1 VQHHAKPLGIRTRRR
16 IAFGAMIAIGRAFV
30 PAAGG
35 LAVALAAALACD
47 TLHAPLPWMIG
58 PLLAVAGTRVAGWPV
73 AAAPGGR
80 QVGQWIVGTALG
92 LYFSP
97 LVAQRVSSFV
107 WLLLLGAI
115 FAIAVGYLC
124 GYILSI
130 LGGTDRTTAVFASVP
145 GGAAEM
151 AVLGE
156 RFGARVDQVAAAQSF
171 RLLLVVVT
179 IPSVFAALGLHGA
192 DPFLAAGSDVRWPA
206 LAALL
211 SVTAA
216 AGLLLT
222 RLNVP
227 NAFVL
232 GALVVTIPLTIAGVT
247 ASAMP
252 RVLLNGAQLLLG
264 CALGS
269 RFNRSFLARA
279 PRFVAAVVVTVAVA
293 IGVSILFALIMARLT
308 GIHPATLVLAT
319 APGGIAEMAVTAQV
333 LELGVPMVT
342 SFHVTRVMLLL
353 TCTGPLFA
361 WLRGRER
368 RRRRTRSSRGPV
380 A

>member
-1 VQHHAKPLGIRTRRR
+1 MTPL
-16 IAFGAMIAIGRAFV
+16 RAFI

-35 LAVALAAALACD
+35 LAVALAAAWACNA
-47 TLHAPLPWMIG
+47 LHTPLPWMIG
-58 PLLAVAGTRVAGWPV
+58 PMLAVAATRLAGWPV
-73 AAAPGGR
+73 ASAPGGR
-80 QVGQWIVGTALG
+80 QVGQWIIGTALG

-97 LVAQRVSSFV
+97 LVAQRVGGFV

-115 FAIAVGYLC
+115 FATAVGYLC
-124 GYILSI
+124 GYILSV

-171 RLLLVVVT
+171 RILLVVVT

-192 DPFLAAGSDVRWPA
+192 DPFLASSSEVRWLA
-206 LAALL
+206 LIMLL
-211 SVTAA
+211 SVTAV

-222 RLNVP
+222 RLDVP

-232 GALVVTIPLTIAGVT
+232 GALVVTIPLTVAGVST
-247 ASAMP
+247 SAMP
-252 RVLLNGAQLLLG
+252 RELLNGAQLLLG

-279 PRFVAAVVVTVAVA
+279 PRFIAAVVVTVALAMGISV
-293 IGVSILFALIMARLT
+293 LFALFMARLT
-308 GIHPATLVLAT
+308 GIHPATLILAT
-319 APGGIAEMAVTAQV
+319 APGGIAEMAVTAKV

-342 SFHVTRVMLLL
+342 SFHVTRVILLL

-361 WLRGRER
+361 WLRRHR
-368 RRRRTRSSRGPV
+368 RRRAPAPRGPV

>member
-1 VQHHAKPLGIRTRRR
+1 MTAL
-16 IAFGAMIAIGRAFV
+16 RALLPV
-30 PAAGG
+30 CGG
-35 LAVALAAALACD
+35 LAVSLAAALACVA
-47 TLHAPLPWMIG
+47 LHTPLPWMIG
-58 PLLAVAGTRVAGWPV
+58 PMLAVAATRVAGWPV
-73 AAAPGGR
+73 DALPGGR
-80 QVGQWIVGTALG
+80 QAAQWIIGTALG

-97 LVAQRVSSFV
+97 LVAQRVSGFV
-107 WLLLLGAI
+107 WLLVLGAI

-124 GYILSI
+124 GYLLSV

-156 RFGARVDQVAAAQSF
+156 RFGARVDQVAAAQSV
-171 RLLLVVVT
+171 RILLVVVT

-192 DPFLAAGSDVRWPA
+192 DAFLAATSEVRLPA
-206 LAALL
+206 LAVLL
-211 SVTAA
+211 SLTAA

-222 RLNVP
+222 RRNVP

-232 GALVVTIPLTIAGVT
+232 GALAVTIPLTIAGVST
-247 ASAMP
+247 SAMP

-264 CALGS
+264 CALGA

-293 IGVSILFALIMARLT
+293 MGVSVLFAWFMARLT
-308 GIHPATLVLAT
+308 GLHPATLILAT
-319 APGGIAEMAVTAQV
+319 APGGIAEMAVTAQI

-342 SFHVTRVMLLL
+342 SFHVTRVILLL

-361 WLRGRER
+361 WLRHR
-368 RRRRTRSSRGPV
+368 RRRARARRGPV

>member
-1 VQHHAKPLGIRTRRR
+1 MTFARDL
-16 IAFGAMIAIGRAFV
+16 V
-30 PAAGG
+30 PVMGG
-35 LAVALAAALACD
+35 LAVALAAALVCVM
-47 TLHAPLPWMIG
+47 LHTPLPWMLG
-58 PLLAVAGTRVAGWPV
+58 PLVAVAATRVAGWHV
-73 AAAPGGR
+73 DAVPGGR
-80 QVGQWIVGTALG
+80 QVGQWLIGTALG

-97 LVAQRVSSFV
+97 TVAERVGGFW
-107 WLLLLGAI
+107 WLLILGAI
-115 FAIAVGYLC
+115 FAIAVGYFC
-124 GYILSI
+124 GYLLSI

-171 RLLLVVVT
+171 RILIVVVA
-179 IPSVFAALGLHGA
+179 IPSAFAALGLHGA
-192 DPFLAAGSDVRWPA
+192 DPFLVAISEVHWPA

-211 SVTAA
+211 ATTAA
-216 AGLLLT
+216 AGLLLA

-232 GALVVTIPLTIAGVT
+232 GALVVSIPLTVGGVS

-252 RVLLNGAQLLLG
+252 RELLNGAQLLLG

-279 PRFVAAVVVTVAVA
+279 PRFIAAVVATVAVA
-293 IGVSILFALIMARLT
+293 IGISLLFALFVARLT

-319 APGGIAEMAVTAQV
+319 APGGIAEMAVTAKV

-342 SFHVTRVMLLL
+342 SFHVVRVILLL
-353 TCTGPLFA
+353 TCTAPLFA
-361 WLRGRER
+361 WLRAR
-368 RRRRTRSSRGPV
+368 RRRRRSAAAQRGPV